1 MADDLLLPGGE
12 WRLWPQFALRGPG
25 FPAAGVLAMA
35 PAGLAEAADKFRAG
49 TALTGAAW
57 TEFTGQFGTA
67 VAESTRALQG
77 FASRPAF
84 RTAVAWQNPAV
95 LGRGVGL
102 FLGWDPAADGRT
114 SKRREREE
122 LVAHYWQ
129 RFCVKNDTIGF
140 FGPVGW
146 GRWDTGRRGLAVD
159 PGQGLVS
166 NTEVFFASWAID
178 ALAKTVDADPAVRPW
193 VPPRRVPFVRAAG
206 DLVHVPGRPPQEATS
221 RERELLRLCDG
232 TRDLAALAAAV
243 SAPAEDVRADLET
256 LVARRWLVWR
266 LEVPLDAHPERHL
279 RTALTRIGD
288 EPARTRA
295 LAMLDALEQGRD
307 RVAAAG
313 LDADELSAAMTAL
326 ETEFAALTQVAAQR
340 AKSARTAP
348 GRALVYA
355 DCRRSATASVGTA
368 VLDELAPLGLCL
380 TAARWMTGRFAEAAS
395 ANLRRA
401 YDRLRARQDRVDL
414 GSLWLECL
422 PAPYGESV
430 ADITAIQAELRRRW
444 AEVLDLPGDARR
456 VHRTSAELAD
466 RVGTAFPRPEH
477 GWALSRYAS
486 PDLLVVA
493 DDADAV
499 ERGEFELVL
508 GELHV
513 AMNTVGHSLFVRQ
526 HPEPA
531 ELHAQNA
538 RDYPGPRLIP
548 MLPKAAP
555 PRISARGQHALVRP
569 EDYHVALVDYTGD
582 PHRPRTVFGADAVI
596 EDRDGRLVAVLPDGA
611 EFDALDGFCSALTNR
626 VIDRFALVPDGD
638 HTPRITID
646 RLIVARETWRR
657 AAATLDFAT
666 DTDEARRFVRAR
678 QWREELELPRF
689 VFVVSPTEP
698 RPFYVDFDSPVYVN
712 ILAKAVRRLARQDPE
727 ARLTITEMLPNP
739 DRTWLTDDT
748 GATYTAEL
756 RLIVVD
762 GAR

>member
-1 MADDLLLPGGE
+1 MAEDLLLPGGE

-25 FPAAGVLAMA
+25 FPAAGVLALA
-35 PAGLAEAADKFRAG
+35 PRGLAEEADKFEAG
-49 TALTGAAW
+49 VALSGPEW
-57 TEFTGQFGTA
+57 TEFTGRFGAA

-77 FASRPAF
+77 FAASPAF

-102 FLGWDPAADGRT
+102 FLGWDPATEGRT

-146 GRWDTGRRGLAVD
+146 GRWDPARKGLAVD
-159 PGQGLVS
+159 PGTGLVCA
-166 NTEVFFASWAID
+166 TEVFFASWAID
-178 ALAKTVDADPAVRPW
+178 ALARTVDADPAARPW
-193 VPPRRVPFVRAAG
+193 VPPRRVPFVRADG
-206 DLVHVPGRPPQEATS
+206 EFVRVPGRPPQEATA

-232 TRDLAALAAAV
+232 TRDLAALTAAV
-243 SAPAEDVRADLET
+243 SAPAAEVRAALEAMVT
-256 LVARRWLVWR
+256 RRWLVWR
-266 LEVPLDAHPERHL
+266 LEVPLDAHPERYL

-288 EPARTRA
+288 EPARVRS
-295 LAMLDALEQGRD
+295 LAMLDSLERSRD

-355 DCRRSATASVGTA
+355 DCRRSATAEVGTA
-368 VLDELAPLGLCL
+368 VLDELAPLSLCL
-380 TAARWMTGRFAEAAS
+380 TAARWMTGQFAEAAD
-395 ANLRRA
+395 AHLRRA
-401 YDRLRARQDRVDL
+401 YDRIQARQGSADL

-444 AEVLDLPGDARR
+444 ATVLDLPDDARR
-456 VHRTSAELAD
+456 VHRTSAELAE
-466 RVGTAFPRPEH
+466 RVRTAFPR
-477 GWALSRYAS
+477 GAMSWSLSRYAS

-526 HPEPA
+526 HPEPG

-582 PHRPRTVFGADAVI
+582 PHRPRTVAGADVAV
-596 EDRDGRLVAVLPDGA
+596 EDRAGRLVAVVPDGT

-626 VIDRFALVPDGD
+626 VIDRFALVPDGP

-657 AAATLDFAT
+657 PAAELEFAT
-666 DTDEARRFVRAR
+666 DTDEARRFVHAR
-678 QWREELELPRF
+678 QWRDELELPRF

-712 ILAKAVRRLARQDPE
+712 ILAKAVRRLARQDP
-727 ARLTITEMLPNP
+727 AGRLTITEMLPTP
-739 DRTWLTDDT
+739 DRTWLTDDQ

>member
-1 MADDLLLPGGE
+1 MAEDLLLPGGE

-25 FPAAGVLAMA
+25 FPAAGVLALA
-35 PAGLAEAADKFRAG
+35 PPGLAEEADKFDD
-49 TALTGAAW
+49 GAALSGPEW
-57 TEFTGQFGTA
+57 TEFTGRFATA
-67 VAESTRALQG
+67 AAESTRALQG
-77 FASRPAF
+77 FAASPAF

-102 FLGWDPAADGRT
+102 FLGWDVAAEGRT

-146 GRWDTGRRGLAVD
+146 GRWDPARKGLAVD
-159 PGQGLVS
+159 PGTGLVCA
-166 NTEVFFASWAID
+166 TEVFFASWAID
-178 ALAKTVDADPAVRPW
+178 ALARTVDADPAVRPW
-193 VPPRRVPFVRAAG
+193 VPPRRVPFVRPDG
-206 DLVHVPGRPPQEATS
+206 EFVRVPGRPPQEATA

-232 TRDLAALAAAV
+232 TRDLAALTAAV
-243 SAPAEDVRADLET
+243 SAPAAEVRATLET
-256 LVARRWLVWR
+256 MVTRRWLVWR
-266 LEVPLDAHPERHL
+266 LEVPLDAHPERYL
-279 RTALTRIGD
+279 RTALARIGD
-288 EPARTRA
+288 EPARDRA
-295 LAMLDALEQGRD
+295 LTMLGSLERARD

-355 DCRRSATASVGTA
+355 DCRRSATADVGTA
-368 VLDELAPLGLCL
+368 VLDELAPLSLCL
-380 TAARWMTGRFAEAAS
+380 TAARWMTGQFAEAAD
-395 ANLRRA
+395 ARLHQA
-401 YDRLRARQDRVDL
+401 YERIRARQGSADL

-430 ADITAIQAELRRRW
+430 ADITGIQAELRRRW
-444 AEVLDLPGDARR
+444 AGVLDLPGDARR
-456 VHRTSAELAD
+456 VHRTSAELAE
-466 RVGTAFPRPEH
+466 RVRTAFPRGEKS
-477 GWALSRYAS
+477 WSLSRYAS

-499 ERGEFELVL
+499 ERGEFDLVL

-526 HPEPA
+526 HPDPA
-531 ELHAQNA
+531 RLHAENA

-582 PHRPRTVFGADAVI
+582 PHRPRTVAGADVAV
-596 EDRDGRLVAVLPDGA
+596 EDRDGRLVAVVPDGT

-626 VIDRFALVPDGD
+626 VIDRFALVPDGP

-657 AAATLDFAT
+657 PAADLEFAT

-678 QWREELELPRF
+678 QWRNELELPRF

-712 ILAKAVRRLARQDPE
+712 ILAKAVRRLARKDPSG
-727 ARLTITEMLPNP
+727 RLTITEMLPTP
-739 DRTWLTDDT
+739 DRTWLTDDQ